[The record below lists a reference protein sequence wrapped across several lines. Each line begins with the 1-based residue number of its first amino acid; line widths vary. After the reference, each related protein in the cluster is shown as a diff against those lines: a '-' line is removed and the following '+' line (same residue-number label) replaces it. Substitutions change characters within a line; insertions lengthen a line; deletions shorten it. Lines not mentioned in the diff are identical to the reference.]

1 MGPDMSLPVLELLV
15 GGILLGGLYALM
27 AGGLNLIFGV
37 MRVINFAHGEFLAI
51 GALTTVSIVAGLK
64 LPFWVALVVV
74 PAGAALLGL
83 LIQVTVIRR
92 LVDAP
97 LIMSLLATYAISTIL
112 VNASILIWGGGYRGL
127 PNVLAGSVNLL
138 GVDVSVSRLVAFAVA
153 LATSLAVWWFL
164 RATRTGR
171 AIRSV
176 AQAPELAVISGISVE
191 RVRNIT
197 FALGSAMA
205 GLAGVLIAPTFASD
219 AQLGSRFLIKA
230 FAVIIVGG
238 MGSYPG
244 AIAAAMLLGVLEVF
258 GGYAFGQVIG
268 SAILYLIMIA
278 VLLVRPRGLLGV
290 GTRL

>member
-1 MGPDMSLPVLELLV
+1 MNAPVLELLV
-15 GGILLGGLYALM
+15 GGVLLGGLYALM

-37 MRVINFAHGEFLAI
+37 MRVVNFAHGEFLAI
-51 GALTTVSIVAGLK
+51 GALVTVSLVAGAQA
-64 LPFWVALVVV
+64 PYWVALIVV
-74 PAGAALLGL
+74 PAGAALAGL
-83 LIQVTVIRR
+83 VLQTFVIRR
-92 LVDAP
+92 LADAP
-97 LIMSLLATYAISTIL
+97 LIMSLLATYAVSTVL
-112 VNASILIWGGGYRGL
+112 VNAAILIWGGGYRGL
-127 PNVLAGSVNLL
+127 PGVLSGSVRVA
-138 GVDVSVSRLVAFAVA
+138 GVDVSVARFTAFLVAIG
-153 LATSLAVWWFL
+153 TSLAVWIFL
-164 RATRTGR
+164 RSTRTGR

-176 AQAPELAVISGISVE
+176 AQAPELAIISGISVE

-205 GLAGVLIAPTFASD
+205 GLAGVLMAPTFASD

-244 AIAAAMLLGVLEVF
+244 AIAAAMLLGILEVF

-268 SAILYLIMIA
+268 SALLYLVMLA

-290 GTRL
+290 GARI

>member
-1 MGPDMSLPVLELLV
+1 MNVPVLELLV

-51 GALTTVSIVAGLK
+51 GALVTVSLVAGAQM
-64 LPFWVALVVV
+64 PYWAALLIV
-74 PAGAALLGL
+74 PAGAALAGL
-83 LIQVTVIRR
+83 VLQKVVIRR

-97 LIMSLLATYAISTIL
+97 LIMSLLATYAVSTVL
-112 VNASILIWGGGYRGL
+112 VNVAILIWGGGYRGL
-127 PNVLAGSVNLL
+127 PGILAGSVRVA
-138 GVDVSVSRLVAFAVA
+138 GVDVSQSRLVAFAVA
-153 LATSLAVWWFL
+153 VGTSLGVWIFL

-176 AQAPELAVISGISVE
+176 AQAPELAIISGISVE

-205 GLAGVLIAPTFASD
+205 GLAGVLMAPTFASD

-244 AIAAAMLLGVLEVF
+244 AIAAAMLLGILEVF

-268 SAILYLIMIA
+268 SAMLYLVMLA
-278 VLLVRPRGLLGV
+278 VLLIRPRGLFGAQV
-290 GTRL
+290 RV

>member
-1 MGPDMSLPVLELLV
+1 MNVPVLELLV

-51 GALTTVSIVAGLK
+51 GALATVSLVAGAQM
-64 LPFWVALVVV
+64 PYWAALLIV
-74 PAGAALLGL
+74 PAGAALAGL
-83 LIQVTVIRR
+83 VLQRVVIRR

-97 LIMSLLATYAISTIL
+97 LIMSLLATYAVSTVL
-112 VNASILIWGGGYRGL
+112 VNVAILIWGGGYRGL
-127 PNVLAGSVNLL
+127 PGILAGSVRVA
-138 GVDVSVSRLVAFAVA
+138 GVDVSQSRLVAFAVA
-153 LATSLAVWWFL
+153 VGSSLGVWIFL

-176 AQAPELAVISGISVE
+176 AQAPELAIISGISVE
-191 RVRNIT
+191 RVRDIT

-205 GLAGVLIAPTFASD
+205 GLAGVLMAPTFASD

-244 AIAAAMLLGVLEVF
+244 AIAAAMLLGILEVF

-268 SAILYLIMIA
+268 SAMLYLVMLA
-278 VLLVRPRGLLGV
+278 VLLIRPRGLFGAQV
-290 GTRL
+290 RV

>member
-1 MGPDMSLPVLELLV
+1 MNVPVLELLV

-51 GALTTVSIVAGLK
+51 GALATVSLVAGAQM
-64 LPFWVALVVV
+64 PYWAALLIV
-74 PAGAALLGL
+74 PAGAALAGL
-83 LIQVTVIRR
+83 VLQRVVIRR
-92 LVDAP
+92 LADAP
-97 LIMSLLATYAISTIL
+97 LIMSLLATYAVSTVL
-112 VNASILIWGGGYRGL
+112 VNVAILIWGGGYRGL
-127 PNVLAGSVNLL
+127 PGILAGSVRVA
-138 GVDVSVSRLVAFAVA
+138 GVDVSQSRLVAFAVA
-153 LATSLAVWWFL
+153 VGTSLGVWIFL
-164 RATRTGR
+164 RSTRTGR

-176 AQAPELAVISGISVE
+176 AQAPELAIISGISVE

-205 GLAGVLIAPTFASD
+205 GLAGVLMAPTFASD

-244 AIAAAMLLGVLEVF
+244 AIAAAMLLGILEVF

-268 SAILYLIMIA
+268 SAMLYLVMLA
-278 VLLVRPRGLLGV
+278 VLLIRPRGLFGAQV
-290 GTRL
+290 RV

>member
-1 MGPDMSLPVLELLV
+1 MNVPVLELLV

-51 GALTTVSIVAGLK
+51 GALVTVSLVAGAQM
-64 LPFWVALVVV
+64 PYWAALLIV
-74 PAGAALLGL
+74 PAGAALAGL
-83 LIQVTVIRR
+83 VLQKVVIRR

-97 LIMSLLATYAISTIL
+97 LIMSLLATYAVSTVL
-112 VNASILIWGGGYRGL
+112 VNVAILIWGGGYRGL
-127 PNVLAGSVNLL
+127 PGILAGSVRVA
-138 GVDVSVSRLVAFAVA
+138 GVDVSQSRLVAFAVA
-153 LATSLAVWWFL
+153 VGTSLGVWIFL

-176 AQAPELAVISGISVE
+176 AQAPELAIISGISVE

-205 GLAGVLIAPTFASD
+205 GLAGVLMAPTFASD

-244 AIAAAMLLGVLEVF
+244 AIAAAMLLGILEVF
-258 GGYAFGQVIG
+258 GGYAIGQVIG
-268 SAILYLIMIA
+268 SAMLYLVMLA
-278 VLLVRPRGLLGV
+278 VLLIRPRGLFGAQV
-290 GTRL
+290 RV

>member
-1 MGPDMSLPVLELLV
+1 MTIPVLELLV
-15 GGILLGGLYALM
+15 GGVLLGGLYALM

-37 MRVINFAHGEFLAI
+37 MRVVNFAHGEFLAI
-51 GALTTVSIVAGLK
+51 GALATVSLVAGAQM
-64 LPFWVALVVV
+64 PYWVALLVV
-74 PAGAALLGL
+74 PLGAAFAGL
-83 LIQVTVIRR
+83 LLQMFVIRR

-97 LIMSLLATYAISTIL
+97 LIMSLLATYAVSTVL
-112 VNASILIWGGGYRGL
+112 VNVAILIWGGGYRGL
-127 PNVLAGSVNLL
+127 PGVLSGSVRLV
-138 GVDVSVSRLVAFAVA
+138 GVDVSVARLAAFLVAIG
-153 LATSLAVWWFL
+153 TSLAVWGFL

-176 AQAPELAVISGISVE
+176 AQAPELAIISGISVE

-197 FALGSAMA
+197 FMIGSAMA
-205 GLAGVLIAPTFASD
+205 GLAGVLMAPTFASD

-244 AIAAAMLLGVLEVF
+244 AIAAAMLLGILEVF

-268 SAILYLIMIA
+268 SALLYLVMLA

-290 GTRL
+290 GARI